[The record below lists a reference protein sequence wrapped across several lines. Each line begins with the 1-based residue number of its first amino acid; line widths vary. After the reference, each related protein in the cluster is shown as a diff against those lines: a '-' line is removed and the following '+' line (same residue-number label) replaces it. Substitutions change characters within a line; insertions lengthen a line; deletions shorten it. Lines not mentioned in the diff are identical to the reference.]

1 MSDQDKDVSK
11 NLNIYKLDKTEDVM
25 SYYADWAENNKYNKD
40 MIDWN
45 YTGPKETA
53 AAFNKHQQNK
63 DALILDAGCGTG
75 LVAQEL
81 EKFGF
86 NNFHGIDLSQDLLN
100 SVPKNLYKK
109 LSKLDLNKEIPE
121 ADNTYDSVL
130 CVGTFTFGHVKNNAL
145 DEFLR
150 ITKSGGYI
158 GFTINEGIFKKY
170 SFDTKIEEFKNKEL
184 WEEKDFFKSDYIASK
199 NVNAWLGIYKIT
211 K

>member
-11 NLNIYKLDKTEDVM
+11 NLNIYKLEKTDDVM

-53 AAFNKHQQNK
+53 AAFNKYQQNK

-100 SVPKNLYKK
+100 SVPKNPVSYTHLT
-109 LSKLDLNKEIPE
+109 LP
-121 ADNTYDSVL
+121 
-130 CVGTFTFGHVKNNAL
+130 
-145 DEFLR
+145 
-150 ITKSGGYI
+150 
-158 GFTINEGIFKKY
+158 TI
-170 SFDTKIEEFKNKEL
+170 
-184 WEEKDFFKSDYIASK
+184 A
-199 NVNAWLGIYKIT
+199 
-211 K
+211 